1 MVERNV
7 IKSILKLMKT
17 NPDSSGFIGPKPFIG
32 PKETPTPSTNTPSRL
47 KIFGTGKRTPT
58 SSTNTPSRL
67 TSFAGK
73 GTPTSTIGP
82 SGPERTQRY
91 VPPKAGPSKPNPKPG
106 KIPPSKRPLPKKPFD
121 RYNIVEWYPKH
132 HELMV
137 KDISGKGE
145 EIDGKKALESSRKVN
160 QPFSVEQSVL
170 KLMKAPPPPP
180 PPMTADQL
188 EQNRA
193 LTDNDP
199 TGAGAE
205 AANALTGFGRSKIW
219 EANKEIKAIK
229 DANRA
234 GKKEFGAQMTA
245 YDDAQTNNTETN
257 NTGIPEGAGVNT
269 TPIVP
274 ETSPV
279 GGTGNSTASTSSSKE
294 PESPKLRGLANS
306 IKKLMKDEYRE
317 DDRPREQ
324 HEGKTGGTLFET
336 GAPKKPGDTTP
347 RVVSR
352 SNTPDSFIKNPLNI
366 GPTGG
371 TRHSSFSE
379 TKPGVKNPDWE
390 PEHDED
396 MFKFPNLW
404 EHSPPTMQHEHTPEE
419 ARTHMQNSIEK
430 SLLKLM
436 Q

>member
-7 IKSILKLMKT
+7 LNILK
-17 NPDSSGFIGPKPFIG
+17 
-32 PKETPTPSTNTPSRL
+32 E
-47 KIFGTGKRTPT
+47 
-58 SSTNTPSRL
+58 
-67 TSFAGK
+67 
-73 GTPTSTIGP
+73 
-82 SGPERTQRY
+82 
-91 VPPKAGPSKPNPKPG
+91 
-106 KIPPSKRPLPKKPFD
+106 
-121 RYNIVEWYPKH
+121 
-132 HELMV
+132 
-137 KDISGKGE
+137 ISGKGE

-234 GKKEFGAQMTA
+234 GKKEFNARMDA
-245 YDDAQTNNTETN
+245 YDDN
-257 NTGIPEGAGVNT
+257 NTGIPEGVDGVKEPVGTSEIKT
-269 TPIVP
+269 TTIKEP
-274 ETSPV
+274 SLV
-279 GGTGNSTASTSSSKE
+279 GGTGNSTASTSSSTE
-294 PESPKLRGLANS
+294 PEPPKLRGLANS